1 MADIKC
7 PTFFVHGQR
16 DQLIGYHHSQQMQA
30 GVSGPSAIIMPPSM
44 DHNEFDFI
52 DDLVQPFYHFL
63 EQMNITLDAKEDD
76 PNHGQINFPESL
88 FLPPDN

>member
-1 MADIKC
+1 
-7 PTFFVHGQR
+7 
-16 DQLIGYHHSQQMQA
+16 
-30 GVSGPSAIIMPPSM
+30 MPPQM

-63 EQMNITLDAKEDD
+63 EQMNITLDAEEND

-88 FLPPDN
+88 FLPPDDQVEREMVQAKRMTMWGWLLQKFIMR